1 MRLGNVKTFWVP
13 QPPVNPSLLTSQP
26 IWGSL
31 GATRKRSRHHDTLI
45 EVFTIMTALWNTI
58 SSLMLKRF
66 ASSSLLETHPT
77 SVMTDEEPDCFK
89 PQMVSH
95 LTDPVGK
102 SEYRH

>member
-1 MRLGNVKTFWVP
+1 
-13 QPPVNPSLLTSQP
+13 
-26 IWGSL
+26 
-31 GATRKRSRHHDTLI
+31 
-45 EVFTIMTALWNTI
+45 
-58 SSLMLKRF
+58 MLKRF